1 MKGDIKMKNDYEA
14 RALKFAHLLAR
25 LFEYCDTFSDFI
37 NMIKQYNSH
46 HSIPLRYEHGVSRIA
61 ILRADYV
68 IKFDYAPDAQ
78 WDNGDGTNRAG
89 DNTSEE
95 IVYERAVR
103 DGYAYLL
110 AKTTVVTINGRHISI
125 MPQIR
130 DVNNENKYW
139 GDYVNDEEYDWLVEN
154 INDIHEGNV
163 GYSHGKP
170 VVIDYGW
177 DAQ

>member
-1 MKGDIKMKNDYEA
+1 MKGDTKMKNDYEA
-14 RALKFAHLLAR
+14 SALKFARLLSR
-25 LFEYCDTFSDFI
+25 WFMDCLTFRDFI
-37 NMIKQYNSH
+37 EAIDRYNAH
-46 HSIPLRYEHGVSRIA
+46 HSIPLRYEHGVSRIV

-68 IKFDYAPDAQ
+68 IKFDYAPDEK

-89 DNTSEE
+89 GNASEE

-103 DGYAYLL
+103 DGYSYLL
-110 AKTTVVTINGRHISI
+110 AKTTAVMIGGRHVSI
-125 MPQIR
+125 MPQISG
-130 DVNNENKYW
+130 VNDEDKYW
-139 GDYVNDEEYDWLVEN
+139 GDYVTEEEYDWLMEN
-154 INDIHEGNV
+154 VNDIHEGNV

>member
-1 MKGDIKMKNDYEA
+1 MKGDTKMKNDYEA
-14 RALKFAHLLAR
+14 RALKFAHLLSR
-25 LFEYCDTFSDFI
+25 WFMDCLTLDDFVEAI
-37 NMIKQYNSH
+37 DYYNAH
-46 HSIPLRYEHGVSRIA
+46 HSIPLRYAHGVSRIA
-61 ILRADYV
+61 IMRADYV
-68 IKFDYAPDAQ
+68 IKFDYAPEAE

-89 DNTSEE
+89 DNISEE
-95 IVYERAVR
+95 IIYERAMH

-139 GDYVNDEEYDWLVEN
+139 GDYVTEEEYDWLVEN
-154 INDIHEGNV
+154 VNDIHEGNV

>member
-14 RALKFAHLLAR
+14 RALKFARLLSR
-25 LFEYCDTFSDFI
+25 WFMDCLTFRDFI
-37 NMIKQYNSH
+37 EAIDRYNAH
-46 HSIPLRYEHGVSRIA
+46 HSIPLRYEYGVSRIV

-68 IKFDYAPDAQ
+68 IKFDYAPDEK

-89 DNTSEE
+89 GNASEE

-110 AKTTVVTINGRHISI
+110 AKTTAVMIGGRHVSI

-139 GDYVNDEEYDWLVEN
+139 GDYVTDEEYDWLVEN

>member
-14 RALKFAHLLAR
+14 RALKFARLLSR
-25 LFEYCDTFSDFI
+25 WFMDCLTFRDFI
-37 NMIKQYNSH
+37 EAIDRYNAH
-46 HSIPLRYEHGVSRIA
+46 HSIPLRYEHGVSRIV

-68 IKFDYAPDAQ
+68 IKFDYAPDEK

-89 DNTSEE
+89 GNASEE

-110 AKTTVVTINGRHISI
+110 AKTTAVMIGGRHVSI
-125 MPQIR
+125 MPQISG
-130 DVNNENKYW
+130 VNDEDKYW
-139 GDYVNDEEYDWLVEN
+139 GDYVTEEEYDWLMEN
-154 INDIHEGNV
+154 VNDIHEGNV